1 MSSRLKPKLSHTLA
15 FRLTLW
21 YGGIFAIS
29 SCVAFLLFYML
40 ITSVIREGTD
50 QDLLQ
55 KTGKFSALLASDGM
69 QAVKRVAMIE
79 SQAAGERKIFFR
91 LLSSRGDVFSSTN
104 MAYWRDIGIQNDAIT
119 ELIQGK
125 RYVFDTMVIPD
136 RKDKVRILYALVGPG
151 VILQLGQSME
161 HRTRFIEAFKKIF
174 VATMAFLVILA
185 ALIGWFMARK
195 ALSGLGNVTRTARHI
210 SGSALEERVPISG
223 RGDEVDQ
230 LAVTFNQM
238 LDRIQ
243 DLVMEIKEMS
253 DNIAHDLKSPITRM
267 RGLAEI
273 TLTTETA
280 LDDYRAMA
288 GNTIEECDRLL
299 DMINTMLF
307 ISKTEA
313 GVGDFERQEL
323 DLSRV
328 VREACTLFQPL
339 AEEGKVSLTW
349 DVPDTCTLYGD
360 IRMMQRMIS
369 NLLDN
374 AIKYSPAGGTVEVF
388 LRAEGAGSVA
398 LSVRDTGMGIPPDDL
413 PHVFE
418 RFYRGDPSRTQS
430 GSGLGL
436 SLAQAIAKAH
446 GGGIAVSSEPGRGST
461 FHVNLPQSPAT
472 PS

>member
-1 MSSRLKPKLSHTLA
+1 MSSSRKTKLTHTLA

-21 YGGIFAIS
+21 YGGIFTIS

-50 QDLLQ
+50 QDLLE

-104 MAYWRDIGIQNDAIT
+104 MAYWRDIDIQNNAIK

-125 RYVFDTMVIPD
+125 RYVFDTMAIPD
-136 RKDKVRILYALVGPG
+136 RKDRVRILYAMVGPG

-174 VATMAFLVILA
+174 VATLAFLVVLA
-185 ALIGWFMARK
+185 VLMGWFMAKK
-195 ALSGLGNVTRTARHI
+195 ALSGLGNVTRTARRI

-230 LAVTFNQM
+230 LAVTFNRM
-238 LDRIQ
+238 LDRVQ
-243 DLVMEIKEMS
+243 ALVKEIREMS
-253 DNIAHDLKSPITRM
+253 DNIAHDLKSPITRI

-273 TLTTETA
+273 TLTTETS
-280 LDDYRAMA
+280 LDDYSGMA

-299 DMINTMLF
+299 EMINTMLF

-313 GVGDFERQEL
+313 GVGDLDRQEL
-323 DLSRV
+323 DLTQV
-328 VREACTLFQPL
+328 VEEACNLFQPL
-339 AEEGKVSLTW
+339 AEERNVSIKCKT
-349 DVPDTCTLYGD
+349 PETFHFYGD
-360 IRMMQRMIS
+360 MRMMQRMIS

-374 AIKYSPAGGTVEVF
+374 AIKYSAAGGVVEVS
-388 LRAEGAGSVA
+388 LQKEENQAVTLAVT
-398 LSVRDTGMGIPPDDL
+398 DTGMGIPPEDL
-413 PHVFE
+413 PHLFE
-418 RFYRGDPSRTQS
+418 RFYRGDPSRTQA

-436 SLAQAIAKAH
+436 SLAQAVAKAH
-446 GGGIAVSSEPGRGST
+446 GGDIQVSSNPGRGST
-461 FHVNLPQSPAT
+461 FQVNLPLSQPSPA
-472 PS
+472 

>member
-1 MSSRLKPKLSHTLA
+1 MSLSRKPKRPHSLA

-40 ITSVIREGTD
+40 ITSVIHEGTD
-50 QDLLQ
+50 QDLLE
-55 KTGKFSALLASDGM
+55 KSGKFSALLASDGI

-104 MAYWRDIGIQNDAIT
+104 MAYWRDIGIQNDAIK
-119 ELIQGK
+119 ELIQSK
-125 RYVFDTMVIPD
+125 RSVFDTMVIPD
-136 RKDKVRILYALVGPG
+136 RKDKVRILYALMGPG

-161 HRTRFIEAFKKIF
+161 HHTRFIEAFKKIF
-174 VATMAFLVILA
+174 VATMAFLVLLA

-210 SGSALEERVPISG
+210 SGSALEERVPITG

-253 DNIAHDLKSPITRM
+253 DNIAHDLKSPITRI

-273 TLTTETA
+273 TLTTETS
-280 LDDYRAMA
+280 LEDYRGMA
-288 GNTIEECDRLL
+288 GSTIEECDRLL
-299 DMINTMLF
+299 DMIDTMLF

-313 GVGDFERQEL
+313 GVGDFERREL
-323 DLSRV
+323 DLSSL
-328 VREACTLFQPL
+328 VRDACTLFQPL
-339 AEEGKVSLTW
+339 AEEKEVSLKW
-349 DVPDTCTLYGD
+349 EVPDTCTLYGD
-360 IRMMQRMIS
+360 MRMVQRMIS

-374 AIKYSPAGGTVEVF
+374 AIKYSPDGGRVEVS
-388 LRAEGAGSVA
+388 LHAEDARSVT
-398 LSVRDTGMGIPPDDL
+398 LSIEDTGLGISPDDL
-413 PHVFE
+413 SHIFE
-418 RFYRGDPSRTQS
+418 RFYRGDPSRSQS
-430 GSGLGL
+430 GAGLGL

-446 GGGIAVSSEPGRGST
+446 GGGIEVSSKPGEGST
-461 FHVNLPQSPAT
+461 FQITLPNITSL
-472 PS
+472 

>member
-1 MSSRLKPKLSHTLA
+1 MSSSRKTRLTHTLA

-21 YGGIFAIS
+21 YGGIFTIS

-40 ITSVIREGTD
+40 INSVIRDAAD
-50 QDLLQ
+50 QDLLE

-91 LLSSRGDVFSSTN
+91 LLSGRGDIFSSTN
-104 MAYWRDIGIQNDAIT
+104 MAYWRDIGIRDDAIK

-136 RKDKVRILYALVGPG
+136 RKDRVRILYALVGPG

-185 ALIGWFMARK
+185 AIIGWFMARK
-195 ALSGLGNVTRTARHI
+195 ALSGLGNVTQTARLI

-243 DLVMEIKEMS
+243 ALVMEIKEMS
-253 DNIAHDLKSPITRM
+253 DNIAHDLKSPITRI

-273 TLTTETA
+273 TLTTETS
-280 LDDYRAMA
+280 LDDYRGMA
-288 GNTIEECDRLL
+288 GSTIEECDRLL

-313 GVGDFERQEL
+313 GVGDFEPKEM
-323 DLSRV
+323 DLSQV
-328 VREACTLFQPL
+328 VRDACALFQPL
-339 AEEGKVSLTW
+339 AEERDVRVTW
-349 DVPDTCTLYGD
+349 DVPDTCNFQGD
-360 IRMMQRMIS
+360 IRMIQRMIS

-374 AIKYSPAGGTVEVF
+374 AIKYSPPGGMVEVT
-388 LRAEGAGSVA
+388 LSAEAAQSLV
-398 LSVRDTGMGIPPDDL
+398 LSVHDTGTGISPDDL
-413 PHVFE
+413 PHLFE
-418 RFYRGDPSRTQS
+418 RFFRGDPSRTQT
-430 GSGLGL
+430 GAGLGL
-436 SLAQAIAKAH
+436 SLAQAVARAH
-446 GGGIAVSSEPGRGST
+446 GGNIEVSSQPDRGST
-461 FHVNLPQSPAT
+461 FQVSLPLSPSS